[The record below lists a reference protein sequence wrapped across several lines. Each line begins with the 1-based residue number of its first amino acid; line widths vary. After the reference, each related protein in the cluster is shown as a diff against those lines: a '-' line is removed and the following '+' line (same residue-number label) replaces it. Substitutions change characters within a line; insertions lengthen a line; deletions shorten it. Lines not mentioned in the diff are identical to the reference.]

1 MRLVL
6 TEEIQDGMVLSRDI
20 LDSNYN
26 VLLRKGSQLYEKF
39 IPKLLGYGIGGVYIE
54 DELSEGIEIQEVIP
68 PVLRMEALQ
77 CIKNLNFEKC
87 MDISKKIVEAIMESG
102 PIMLDMQDVRSYD
115 DYTYVHSV
123 NVASIC
129 ANIGLGLRMSEK
141 ELVILI
147 SAAILHDV
155 GKSSIPIEIIQKPDK
170 LTKQEYNIIKD
181 HPRRG
186 YDMLKDRQDLTS
198 LTRNAILEHHEN
210 YDGTGYPMGTAG
222 HNQTIYTRIL
232 HVADV
237 FDALTSVRPYKK
249 AYSMLEAAEFM
260 MANSGT
266 MFDPGIVSVLLKYVP
281 LYPKGKIVT
290 LSNGKNAIVLKNTDY
305 NNMRPVVR
313 YTDTFEEIDLTDV
326 KYLNLTIINDNEASL
341 ANMLYEQY
349 RRQNYH

>member
-6 TEEIQDGMVLSRDI
+6 IEEIQDGMKLARDVLDLNDNI
-20 LDSNYN
+20 L
-26 VLLRKGSQLYEKF
+26 LKRGTTLYTRF
-39 IPKLLGYGIGGVYIE
+39 VPKLGTYGIGGVYID
-54 DELSEGIEIQEVIP
+54 DELSEGIEIQDIIP
-68 PVLRMEALQ
+68 PVLRMEALH
-77 CIKNLNFEKC
+77 CLKNMNFEKC
-87 MDISKKIVEAIMESG
+87 LDISKQIVEAIIESG
-102 PIMLDMQDVRSYD
+102 PIMMDMQDVRAYD

-129 ANIGLGLRMSEK
+129 ANIGIGMRMSDK
-141 ELVILI
+141 ELTILVT
-147 SAAILHDV
+147 AAILHDV

-186 YDMLKDRQDLTS
+186 YDLLKDRQDLTS

-210 YDGTGYPMGTAG
+210 FDGTGYPIGTAG

-237 FDALTSVRPYKK
+237 YDALTSVRPYKQ
-249 AYSMLEAAEFM
+249 AYTTLEATEFM

-266 MFDPGIVSVLLKYVP
+266 MFDPGVVYSLLKYVP
-281 LYPKGKIVT
+281 LYPKGHMVT
-290 LSNGKNAIVLKNTDY
+290 LSDGRKAIVLKNTEF

-313 YTDTFEEIDLTDV
+313 IVDTLEEIDLTDM
-326 KYLNLTIINDNEASL
+326 KYLNVTIINDNSATK

-349 RRQNYH
+349 RKQNYT